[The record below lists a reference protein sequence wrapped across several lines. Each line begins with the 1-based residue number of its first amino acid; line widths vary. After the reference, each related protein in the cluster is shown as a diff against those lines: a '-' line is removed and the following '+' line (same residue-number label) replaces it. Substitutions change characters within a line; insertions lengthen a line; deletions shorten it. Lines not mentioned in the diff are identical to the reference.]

1 MAKKKHEH
9 HGGAWKVAYADF
21 VTSMMCLFLVLWI
34 ANFRPEILVYT
45 SLYFKDPTIKE
56 WPSTWGLMDKEIK
69 ATQKDASLN
78 DQKNIENQGFL
89 KAIAKDFVRLLNVK
103 EDEKEP
109 IEIQITSDGLKMNI
123 YNRSK
128 KPIFRDNTTE
138 PTEWGTKVFQNLAWL
153 IERYNFQV
161 YLEGHTPA
169 GLDLGPNKNYTAWEL
184 STDRANSSRRLM
196 EFYAMSPDKMKRVAG
211 FGDSQPLPNLPPEA
225 EENQRITVSLSL
237 TQTIPEPTPAP
248 AASPDTGSN

>member
-1 MAKKKHEH
+1 
-9 HGGAWKVAYADF
+9 
-21 VTSMMCLFLVLWI
+21 MMQ
-34 ANFRPEILVYT
+34 E
-45 SLYFKDPTIKE
+45 
-56 WPSTWGLMDKEIK
+56 EIK

-78 DQKNIENQGFL
+78 DQTQRENEGFL
-89 KAIAKDFVRLLNVK
+89 KAIAKDFTRLLNVK

-109 IEIQITSDGLKMNI
+109 IDIQITSDGLKMNI

-138 PTEWGTKVFQNLAWL
+138 PTEWGTQVFQNLAWL

-184 STDRANSSRRLM
+184 STDRANSIRRLM
-196 EFYAMSPDKMKRVAG
+196 EYYAMSPEKMKRVAG
-211 FGDSQPLPNLPPEA
+211 FGDSQPLPDLPPEA

-237 TQTIPEPTPAP
+237 TQTPPPPAP
-248 AASPDTGSN
+248 QASPSPANPSN